1 MAIPSHRETLPLQA
15 IYDEA
20 GYLDQIPFDVFR
32 ELMTHVS
39 EELGIP
45 AEKLRPS
52 DRFDA
57 ELAPEWGNEFDSGV
71 AILAYDLKLAAKRH
85 KRKLDGNV
93 HTLDDYLRL
102 MNELY

>member
-1 MAIPSHRETLPLQA
+1 
-15 IYDEA
+15 
-20 GYLDQIPFDVFR
+20 
-32 ELMTHVS
+32 MTHVS

-93 HTLDDYLRL
+93 HTLDDSLRL

>member
-1 MAIPSHRETLPLQA
+1 M
-15 IYDEA
+15 
-20 GYLDQIPFDVFR
+20 
-32 ELMTHVS
+32 MHVA

-45 AEKLRPS
+45 VGKLRPS

-57 ELAPEWGNEFDSGV
+57 ELAPAWGNEFDSGV

-85 KRKLDGNV
+85 KRKLDANV
-93 HTLDDYLRL
+93 QTLNDYLTL

>member
-1 MAIPSHRETLPLQA
+1 MAIPDHRETLPLQT

-20 GYLDQIPFDVFR
+20 GYLDQMPFDLFR

-45 AEKLRPS
+45 AGKLRLS

-57 ELAPEWGNEFDSGV
+57 ELAPARGNEFDSAV
-71 AILAYDLKLAAKRH
+71 AMLAYDLKLAAKRH
-85 KRKLDGNV
+85 KRKLDMSV
-93 HTLDDYLRL
+93 ETLDGYLRL
-102 MNELY
+102 MSELY